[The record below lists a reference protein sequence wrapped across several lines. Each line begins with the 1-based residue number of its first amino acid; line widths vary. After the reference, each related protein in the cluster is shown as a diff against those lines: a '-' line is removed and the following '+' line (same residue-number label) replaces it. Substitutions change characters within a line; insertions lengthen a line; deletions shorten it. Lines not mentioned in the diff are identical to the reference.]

1 MRNPARQPMDGLECI
16 PLAPIKSDEQ
26 LYAAH
31 RVMDQLLAQGALNA
45 GEEMYLDALG
55 DLVAAYEDEHY
66 PSHRPRTLT
75 CSAI

>member
-1 MRNPARQPMDGLECI
+1 
-16 PLAPIKSDEQ
+16 
-26 LYAAH
+26 
-31 RVMDQLLAQGALNA
+31 MDQLLAQGALNA